1 MAKWLEKILNN
12 IPNYE
17 SDVNVAGLTE
27 QQKNALIA
35 MAEGK
40 NVFLTGGAGT
50 GKSHV
55 LKRFLELRDK
65 GHFIVACAPTGIAAL
80 NLEWGVTVHKAFG
93 VPVGEIADYRR
104 ITEAAFGPKSYV
116 KRADTIIIDEIS
128 MCSIDVFD
136 YAMAWLREIE
146 EERGRDFQVIVC
158 GDFFQLPPVMSDGK
172 IELLRNIYDDIESG
186 FCFESHY
193 WPEMNFETHNLTEVI
208 RQKDPELIEMLNRAR
223 IGDASC
229 LDYFNQKVID
239 EFYEPGDDVVLS
251 GRNSAVDRINNE
263 RLGLIDSDAK
273 RYSMQIFGDVPL
285 SRVNF
290 VDELTLK
297 VGARVMSLIN
307 DNTEHTFVNGSI
319 GTVTSLHDDYVRVRW
334 DNGEISDMYAEE
346 IELKEPSYRDGEFL
360 ASVKGTFVQIPLK
373 LCYAITIHK
382 SQGQSID
389 RCVIFPNSFEKGQ
402 LYVAMSRCTNPEH
415 LHFAAPIKES
425 DLRVSQAV
433 IDFYDSL

>member
-1 MAKWLEKILNN
+1 MAKWLEKILSN
-12 IPNYE
+12 IPNHNDDIDT
-17 SDVNVAGLTE
+17 SGLTKL
-27 QQKNALIA
+27 QAQALTA
-35 MAEGK
+35 MAQGK

-55 LKRFLELRDK
+55 LKRFLKLREK

-80 NLEWGVTVHKAFG
+80 NLEWGVTVHKAFS

-116 KRADTIIIDEIS
+116 KRADTIVIDEIS
-128 MCSIDVFD
+128 MCPIDVFD
-136 YAMAWLREIE
+136 YAMAWLHEIE
-146 EERGRDFQVIVC
+146 EERGREFQIIVC

-172 IELLRNIYDDIESG
+172 IELLRNVYEDIESG

-193 WPEMNFETHNLTEVI
+193 WPELNFETYNLTEVI

-223 IGDASC
+223 IGDTSC
-229 LDYFNQKVID
+229 LDYFNNMVID

-251 GRNSAVDRINNE
+251 GRNNAVDKINNE
-263 RLGLIDSDAK
+263 RLGLIDSEAQT
-273 RYSMQIFGDVPL
+273 YNMQVYGDVPL

-290 VDELTLK
+290 VDTLTLK
-297 VGARVMSLIN
+297 VGARVMAITN
-307 DNTEHTFVNGSI
+307 DNAEYAYVNGSI
-319 GTVTSLHDDYVRVRW
+319 GTVTSLHDDHVSVRW
-334 DNGEISDMYAEE
+334 DNGEKSDIYAEE
-346 IELKEPSYRDGEFL
+346 IEVKEPSYRNGEFT
-360 ASVKGTFVQIPLK
+360 ASIKGSYVQIPLK

-402 LYVAMSRCTNPEH
+402 LYVAMSRCTNAEH
-415 LHFAAPIKES
+415 LHFATPIKES